1 MPTFLTSKNG
11 IIAVIVFFVLL
22 LCGFIMKRL
31 AFNVKIELNKYE
43 KLRGPIEEAPK
54 PPPPELLLPGY
65 SMLTKEDYDEIRA
78 KVIAEYNAKK
88 HESHRNIR
96 Q

>member
-1 MPTFLTSKNG
+1 MPTFFSSKNG

-31 AFNVKIELNKYE
+31 AFNVKLELNKYE
-43 KLRGPIEEAPK
+43 EQRGPLEEAPK

-65 SMLTKEDYDEIRA
+65 TMLTREDYDEIRA
-78 KVIAEYNAKK
+78 KVIAEYNAKNRGAR
-88 HESHRNIR
+88 RNIR